1 MYLQGP
7 ATYNTVLSMYRH
19 ILVTN
24 GVQTTVVADM
34 TLHGLRLWAAEMAY
48 QADVPR
54 DQRKYIGQWSSE
66 NTADIYTRDHR
77 TVITNIWSTIT
88 DRLDKLY
95 AKARDAPPEEITHE
109 AFDTETAPPE
119 NTD

>member
-1 MYLQGP
+1 MDYMHPRINSTKTMYLRGP
-7 ATYNTVLSMYRH
+7 ATYNTILSMYRQ
-19 ILVTN
+19 ILATN

-54 DQRKYIGQWSSE
+54 DQRKYIGQCSSE

-77 TVITNIWSTIT
+77 HIVHH
-88 DRLDKLY
+88 R
-95 AKARDAPPEEITHE
+95 
-109 AFDTETAPPE
+109 
-119 NTD
+119 